1 MPIVSIVL
9 FVFGGAMLLYAL
21 ITFLI
26 KSIILPLNM
35 TASVKN
41 ATKEYAERFAGLIA
55 FISISFI
62 VGAIFG
68 LFIDIGLHN
77 DGLAHISHLSKNFV
91 KHPSDLFQ
99 VGDIVTCYVIDI
111 DKKNE
116 KVSLSLLREDKNG

>member
-62 VGAIFG
+62 VGGIFG
-68 LFIDIGLHN
+68 LFIDIVIIPIII
-77 DGLAHISHLSKNFV
+77 AFA
-91 KHPSDLFQ
+91 LF
-99 VGDIVTCYVIDI
+99 IVLMIIGIKVIM
-111 DKKNE
+111 KQ
-116 KVSLSLLREDKNG
+116 